1 MAFRFSLQSVLRLRR
16 SIENQEEKKLMAIA
30 AAAARVRAE
39 LQKLEEAAILQAGN
53 QIEELS
59 SGAALGATLRF
70 RAECGVRRRILQD
83 QWLKKLQELEQKRTE
98 QTNVFLR
105 ARQKREI
112 LEGLRDRR
120 KAEWELE
127 ITQREQELMDE
138 AYLIRKFRE
147 EQE

>member
-39 LQKLEEAAILQAGN
+39 LQKLKDAAVVQAGI
-53 QIEELS
+53 QIEELN
-59 SGAALGATLRF
+59 SGAALGAMLRF
-70 RAECGVRRRILQD
+70 RAECGVRRRMLQD
-83 QWLKKLQELEQKRTE
+83 EWLKRLLELEQQRSE

-105 ARQKREI
+105 ARQRREI
-112 LEGLRDRR
+112 LEGLRDHQ
-120 KAEWELE
+120 KAAWKLE

-147 EQE
+147 ELE